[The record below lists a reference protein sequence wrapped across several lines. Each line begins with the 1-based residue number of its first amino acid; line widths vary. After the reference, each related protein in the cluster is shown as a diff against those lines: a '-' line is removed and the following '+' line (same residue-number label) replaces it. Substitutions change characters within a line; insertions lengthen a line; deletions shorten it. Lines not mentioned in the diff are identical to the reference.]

1 MGIIIVILIIIGIV
15 LIKDML
21 NKKWY
26 ENLDI
31 ESKTKIKE
39 LDLRLTD
46 LNYKV
51 KNKMPKKYYLY
62 KLLFE
67 LSKNLLKDE
76 EIIFFTEMTLSENVN
91 FDKGYIY
98 ITNKRILIK
107 SKKYEKNIG
116 LEKISSVD
124 SGKSIGN
131 NWLKINDNST
141 TVQLNNIPKQ
151 DINRFKE
158 EINKGIEK
166 HKNISINIT
175 QKTEKDISDKI
186 SRLKVLFDEG
196 VLTEYEFNMK
206 KLELLDKIK

>member
-1 MGIIIVILIIIGIV
+1 METIIVILIIIGTV
-15 LIKDML
+15 LIKNNRD
-21 NKKWY
+21 KKWY

-31 ESKTKIKE
+31 ETKTKIKE

-51 KNKMPKKYYLY
+51 KNKMPKKYRLY
-62 KLLFE
+62 KFLLE

-76 EIIFFTEMTLSENVN
+76 EIIFFTEITLSENIN
-91 FDKGYIY
+91 FSKGFLY

-107 SKKYEKNIG
+107 TKKYEKNIS

-124 SGKSIGN
+124 SGKIMRN
-131 NWLKINDNST
+131 NWLKVNDNST
-141 TVQLNNIPKQ
+141 TIQLNNIPKQ
-151 DINRFKE
+151 DINKVKE
-158 EINKGIEK
+158 EINKGTEK

>member
-1 MGIIIVILIIIGIV
+1 MGFIIVILIIIGIV
-15 LIKDML
+15 LIGNML
-21 NKKWY
+21 NKRWY

-51 KNKMPKKYYLY
+51 KNKMSRKDYLY

-76 EIIFFTEMTLSENVN
+76 EITFFTEMTLAEKAN
-91 FDKGYIY
+91 KGYIY

-107 SKKYEKNIG
+107 AKKYEKNIG

-124 SGKSIGN
+124 SGKRIGN

-141 TVQLNNIPKQ
+141 TIQLNNIPKQ
-151 DINRFKE
+151 DINRVKE
-158 EINKGIEK
+158 EINKGIER

>member
-1 MGIIIVILIIIGIV
+1 METIIVILIIIGTV
-15 LIKDML
+15 LIKNNRD
-21 NKKWY
+21 KKWY

-31 ESKTKIKE
+31 ETKTKIKE

-51 KNKMPKKYYLY
+51 KNKMPKKYRLY
-62 KLLFE
+62 KFLLE

-76 EIIFFTEMTLSENVN
+76 EIIFFTEITLSENIN
-91 FDKGYIY
+91 FSKGFLY

-107 SKKYEKNIG
+107 TKKYEKNIS

-124 SGKSIGN
+124 SGKIMRN
-131 NWLKINDNST
+131 NWLKVNDNST
-141 TVQLNNIPKQ
+141 TIQLNNIPKQ
-151 DINRFKE
+151 DINKVKE
-158 EINKGIEK
+158 EINKGTEK

-175 QKTEKDISDKI
+175 QTTEKDISDKI
-186 SRLKVLFDEG
+186 ARLKVLFEEG

>member
-1 MGIIIVILIIIGIV
+1 METIIVALIIIGTV
-15 LIKDML
+15 LIKNSID
-21 NKKWY
+21 KKWY

-31 ESKTKIKE
+31 ETKTKIKE

-51 KNKMPKKYYLY
+51 KNKMPKKYRLY
-62 KLLFE
+62 KFLLE

-76 EIIFFTEMTLSENVN
+76 EIIFFTEITLSENIN
-91 FDKGYIY
+91 FSKGFLY

-107 SKKYEKNIG
+107 TKKYEKNIS

-124 SGKSIGN
+124 SGKIMRN

-141 TVQLNNIPKQ
+141 TIQLNNIPKQ
-151 DINRFKE
+151 DINKVKE
-158 EINKGIEK
+158 EINKGTEK

-175 QKTEKDISDKI
+175 QTTEKDISDKI
-186 SRLKVLFDEG
+186 ARLKVLFEEG